1 MAARQKRARI
11 VLFSRLRRDAAPL
24 DGPICDVNAQGP
36 ESGRDARAIEEL
48 SLKSYTADKIR
59 NVAIV
64 GHGGAGKTMLVEH
77 MLYTAGAVERVGS
90 VDGGNTQSDFDALE
104 IRRKISLSAS
114 VVPLE
119 WHGVKVNLIDVPG
132 FPDFIGDLHAV
143 ARVVESMILVCEAKA
158 DLDVG
163 FELAWEVAELHG
175 LAKCIFV
182 NKLERDNADYEGL
195 MNTLKAR
202 YGRKVVSVQIP
213 IGHQAAFSGVLDL
226 LNMKVY
232 KGKDRGEVIEDV
244 PAGHAEQAAV
254 LREAMMDSAA
264 EGDDDLAM
272 KYLEGE
278 QLTTEEIEHGLMVG
292 TETGKVVPIL
302 LGSAASG
309 IGVATLLDR
318 IVGELPSPAD
328 LPKKIDGQEFKAD
341 ASGPL
346 AAYVFKST
354 ADPYVGKINY
364 VRVFSGSLKVDD
376 HVLNINRS
384 KDERL
389 HNLYFPHG
397 KGQEP
402 ATAVP
407 AGDICALAKLQDTHT
422 GDTLTTTKDKLKVPS
437 EVFPEP
443 IYRIAIKP
451 VSKPDEDKLG
461 PALTKILE
469 EDPTLKYVRD
479 PNLHQEIL
487 EGMGDIHLDVAI
499 EKLKTRFGVNV
510 TLEDAKVPYKE
521 TIKTASKAQGRHKRQ
536 TGGKGQFG
544 DCWIELAPQARGEGF
559 TFENKVVGGSIP
571 KNFIPAVEKGIREAM
586 EGGFL
591 AGYQVIDAKATV
603 YDGSYHDVDSSEQ
616 AFKLAGA
623 IAFRAAAEKAQPTIL
638 EPVLNLDVDVPDD
651 CVGDVVGD
659 LNGRRGRL
667 QGMDPIAP
675 GKTRVR
681 AQVPM
686 ATMMR
691 YALDLR
697 SITKGRGRFH
707 QEFSHYDELPHP
719 EQQALISEYAKR
731 RADHE
736 SDH

>member
-1 MAARQKRARI
+1 
-11 VLFSRLRRDAAPL
+11 
-24 DGPICDVNAQGP
+24 
-36 ESGRDARAIEEL
+36 
-48 SLKSYTADKIR
+48 
-59 NVAIV
+59 
-64 GHGGAGKTMLVEH
+64 MLVEH
-77 MLYTAGAVERVGS
+77 LLFTAGAVDRVGT
-90 VDGGNTQSDFDALE
+90 VDAGNTQSDFDPLE

-114 VVPLE
+114 LLPIE
-119 WHGVKVNLIDVPG
+119 WHGCKINLLDVPG
-132 FPDFIGDLHAV
+132 YPDFIGDLHAV

-163 FELAWEVAELHG
+163 FELAWEVAEEHG

-195 MNTLKAR
+195 MTTLKAR

-232 KGKDRGEVIEDV
+232 KGKDRGEEIEDV
-244 PAGHAEQAAV
+244 PAGYSDEAAA

-264 EGDDDLAM
+264 EGDDELAM

-278 QLTTEEIEHGLMVG
+278 QLTSEEIEHGLMVG
-292 TETGKVVPIL
+292 TETGKVVPVL

-318 IVGELPSPAD
+318 IIGELPSPAD
-328 LPKKIDGQEFKAD
+328 LPKKLDGKEFNAD
-341 ASGPL
+341 PNGPL

-364 VRVFSGSLKVDD
+364 VRVFSGTLKHDD
-376 HVLNINRS
+376 HVLNSNRG

-397 KGQEP
+397 KGQE
-402 ATAVP
+402 AAQAVP
-407 AGDICALAKLQDTHT
+407 AGDICALAKLADTHT
-422 GDTLTTTKDKLKVPS
+422 GDTLTTSKDKVTIPPLT
-437 EVFPEP
+437 FPEP

-461 PALTKILE
+461 PALQKLLE
-469 EDPTLKYVRD
+469 EDPTLRYVRD

-499 EKLKTRFGVNV
+499 EKLKSRFGVSV
-510 TLEDAKVPYKE
+510 TLEEAKVPYKE
-521 TIKTASKAQGRHKRQ
+521 TIKNASKAQGRHKRQ

-544 DCWIELAPQARGEGF
+544 DCWIELAPQGRGEGF
-559 TFENKVVGGSIP
+559 TFENKVVGGAIP

-586 EGGFL
+586 EQGFL
-591 AGYQVIDAKATV
+591 AGYQVIDVRATV

-623 IAFRAAAEKAQPTIL
+623 IAFRNAAEKAQPTIL
-638 EPVLNLDVDVPDD
+638 EPVLNLEVDIPDD
-651 CVGDVVGD
+651 AVGDVVGD

-719 EQQALISEYAKR
+719 EAQGLIAEYAKR
-731 RADHE
+731 RAEHE
-736 SDH
+736 SEH